1 MKEEVGLVLGTKD
14 ASPLEFWVGV
24 SKNKYLE
31 LDDVIEVTTS
41 VPGGSEKVSFYGVV
55 DHVRKIYEG
64 AQFDS
69 DTVLANSGLIPVDI
83 SYAAF
88 VKVTRVEP
96 EKYIPPHPGDKV
108 YKSDKNILDKGL
120 YFDRM
125 KKRIPVGIMRNGGV
139 VYSNL
144 EFIDGEKGAH
154 VSISGISGVATKTSY
169 ALFFL
174 YSLFNSIDKKDASS
188 THAII
193 FNVKGEDLLFLDK
206 FNKNLTDADK
216 EKYKIL
222 NLPYNK
228 PFEGVKFYA
237 PTRPTNS
244 PYEIEVFTEK
254 RKEGIKPYF
263 WTIREIAKNR
273 ILRFLFSTGGEEE
286 ISTLM
291 HAIRKVEDKL
301 YELSKIGSEQ
311 DPLIKGNFEINTLL
325 DLKISI
331 EHDPTWFEGGNVASQ
346 TISAFLRRLDH
357 AAHSTGSIIRPFPQ
371 NGYER
376 DEFNIRW
383 DDARLT
389 VIDVNRLDAYSKM
402 FVVGVTINEI
412 FKKKEMSKTSRPLVF
427 IMLDELNKYAPRS
440 GWSPIKELLLD
451 IAERGRSL
459 GIILIGAQ
467 QTASEVE
474 KRIFA
479 NSAIKV
485 VGRLDPAEADHNE
498 YDFLTSTLRK
508 RAIMINSGTMIYH
521 QPDVPVPLLL
531 RFPFPIWATKKDEV
545 ETDGNISDLDF
556 LDE

>member
-24 SKNKYLE
+24 LPDRYLE
-31 LDDVIEVTTS
+31 LDDIVEVTTTI
-41 VPGGSEKVSFYGVV
+41 PGKDEHVTFYGVV
-55 DHVRKIYEG
+55 DHVRKLYEG

-69 DTVLANSGLIPVDI
+69 DTLLAEEGLIPVEV

-96 EKYIPPHPGDKV
+96 EVYIPPHPGDRV
-108 YKSDKNILDKGL
+108 FRSTQGVEKGL

-125 KKRIPVGIMRNGGV
+125 DRKLPVGIMRNGAV

-144 EFIDGEKGAH
+144 EFINGEKGGH
-154 VSISGISGVATKTSY
+154 LSISGISGVATKTSY

-174 YSLFNSIDKKDASS
+174 YSLFNSKVLGKELAS

-206 FNKNLTDADK
+206 PNKK
-216 EKYKIL
+216 IKQEEKKKYEL
-222 NLPYNK
+222 LGLPSDK

-237 PTRPTNS
+237 PVRP
-244 PYEIEVFTEK
+244 YQEGIEVMTEK
-254 RKEGIKPYF
+254 RKEGISPYF
-263 WTIREIAKNR
+263 WTMRDIAQKR
-273 ILRFLFSTGGEEE
+273 ILRFLFSGGGEDE

-291 HAIRKVEDKL
+291 HAIRKVEDRL
-301 YELSKIGSEQ
+301 YELSKDGAEFG
-311 DPLIKGNFEINTLL
+311 PLVKDGKKIETLS
-325 DLKISI
+325 DLKGAII
-331 EHDPTWFEGGNVASQ
+331 DDEEWWFRGGNVASQ

-357 AAHSTGSIIRPFPQ
+357 AAVSTRAIIRPIPKGINDLTPFKIKWK
-371 NGYER
+371 NS
-376 DEFNIRW
+376 
-383 DDARLT
+383 RLT
-389 VIDVNRLDAYSKM
+389 VIDVNRLDSYSKM
-402 FVVGVTINEI
+402 FVVGVIINEI
-412 FKKKEMSKTSRPLVF
+412 FREKERSNTSRPLVF
-427 IMLDELNKYAPRS
+427 IMLDELNKYAPKT
-440 GWSPIKELLLD
+440 GWSPIKDLLLD

-474 KRIFA
+474 KRVFA

-485 VGRLDPAEADHNE
+485 VGRLDPAESERTE
-498 YDFLTSTLRK
+498 YDFLTPTLRK

-531 RFPFPIWATKKDEV
+531 RFPFPLWATKKEEV
-545 ETDGNISDLDF
+545 EDDEGNLPDF
-556 LDE
+556 MK

>member
-1 MKEEVGLVLGTKD
+1 MREEVGVVLGTKD

-24 SKNKYLE
+24 LKDRYLE
-31 LDDVIEVTTS
+31 LDDIVEVTTQIPGKGES
-41 VPGGSEKVSFYGVV
+41 VTFYGVV
-55 DHVRKIYEG
+55 DHVRKLYEG

-69 DTVLANSGLIPVDI
+69 DTLLAKEGLIPVEV

-96 EKYIPPHPGDKV
+96 EVYIPPHPGDKV
-108 YKSDKNILDKGL
+108 FRSTSGIERGL

-125 KKRIPVGIMRNGGV
+125 EKRLPVGIMRNGAV

-144 EFIDGEKGAH
+144 EFINGEKGGH
-154 VSISGISGVATKTSY
+154 LSISGISGVATKTSY

-174 YSLFNSIDKKDASS
+174 YSLFNSKVLGKEQAS

-206 FNKNLTDADK
+206 PNKKLK
-216 EKYKIL
+216 EEERKKYEL
-222 NLPYNK
+222 LGLPSDK

-237 PTRPTNS
+237 PVRPIS
-244 PYEIEVFTEK
+244 GEIEVMTEK
-254 RKEGIKPYF
+254 RKEGIEPYF
-263 WTIREIAKNR
+263 WTMRDIAR
-273 ILRFLFSTGGEEE
+273 GRMLRFLFSSGGEEE

-291 HAIRKVEDKL
+291 HAIRKIEDKL
-301 YELSKIGSEQ
+301 FELSREGDEVSPLEIEGTKIES
-311 DPLIKGNFEINTLL
+311 LF
-325 DLKISI
+325 DLKNHI
-331 EHDPTWFEGGNVASQ
+331 EKHEDIWFSGGNVASQ
-346 TISAFLRRLDH
+346 TVSAFLRRLDH
-357 AAHSTGSIIRPFPQ
+357 AAVSARAIIRPFPK
-371 NGYER
+371 GEYEPSS
-376 DEFNIRW
+376 FKIKW
-383 DDARLT
+383 KDARIT
-389 VIDVNRLDAYSKM
+389 VIDINRLDSYSKM
-402 FVVGVTINEI
+402 FVVGVIINDI
-412 FKKKEMSKTSRPLVF
+412 FKEKEKSNTSRPLVF
-427 IMLDELNKYAPRS
+427 IMLDELNKYAPRG

-474 KRIFA
+474 KRVFA

-485 VGRLDPAEADHNE
+485 VGRLDPAESERTE
-498 YDFLTSTLRK
+498 YDFLTPTLRK

-531 RFPFPIWATKKDEV
+531 RFPFPLWATKKEEMEEDE
-545 ETDGNISDLDF
+545 GNLPDF
-556 LDE
+556 MK

>member
-1 MKEEVGLVLGTKD
+1 MNEEVGLVLGTKD

-24 SKNKYLE
+24 LEGKYLE
-31 LDDVIEVTTS
+31 LDDIVEVSTE
-41 VPGGSEKVSFYGVV
+41 VPGKGEKVTFYGVV
-55 DHVRKIYEG
+55 DHVRKLYEG

-69 DTVLANSGLIPVDI
+69 DTLLVGEGLIPIEV

-88 VKVTRVEP
+88 IKVTRVEP
-96 EKYIPPHPGDKV
+96 EIYIPPHPGDKV
-108 YKSDKNILDKGL
+108 FRSTSGIEKGL

-125 KKRIPVGIMRNGGV
+125 TKKLPVGIMRNGNV

-144 EFIDGEKGAH
+144 EFINGEKGGH
-154 VSISGISGVATKTSY
+154 LSISGISGVATKTSY

-174 YSLFNSIDKKDASS
+174 YSLFNSGVLGRELAS

-206 FNKNLTDADK
+206 PNSKLK
-216 EKYKIL
+216 EEEREKYKIL
-222 NLPYNK
+222 GLPSDK

-237 PTRPTNS
+237 PVRPYTK
-244 PYEIEVFTEK
+244 EIEVITEK

-263 WTIREIAKNR
+263 WTVREIAKNR

-291 HAIRKVEDKL
+291 HAVRKIEDRL
-301 YELSKIGSEQ
+301 YELSSEG
-311 DPLIKGNFEINTLL
+311 DNYEPLKKDSEEINTLF
-325 DLKISI
+325 DLKRSI
-331 EHDPTWFEGGNVASQ
+331 ESDEGWWFGGGNVASQ

-357 AAHSTGSIIRPFPQ
+357 AARSTSSIIRPLPKGNYNSSSTFHI
-371 NGYER
+371 NWEKSR
-376 DEFNIRW
+376 FTI
-383 DDARLT
+383 
-389 VIDVNRLDAYSKM
+389 IDINRLDSYSKM
-402 FVVGVTINEI
+402 FVVGVIINEI
-412 FKKKEMSKTSRPLVF
+412 FKKKEKSNSSRPLVF
-427 IMLDELNKYAPRS
+427 IMLDELNKYAPRT

-467 QTASEVE
+467 QTASEIE

-485 VGRLDPAEADHNE
+485 VGRLDPAESERTE
-498 YDFLTSTLRK
+498 YDFLTPTLRK

-521 QPDVPVPLLL
+521 QPDVPVSLLL
-531 RFPFPIWATKKDEV
+531 RFPFPLWATKKEEV
-545 ETDGNISDLDF
+545 EDDEGNLPDF
-556 LDE
+556 F

>member
-1 MKEEVGLVLGTKD
+1 MREEVGLVLGTKD

-24 SKNKYLE
+24 LKDKYLE
-31 LDDVIEVTTS
+31 LDDVIEVSTKI
-41 VPGGSEKVSFYGVV
+41 PGKDETVTFYGVV
-55 DHVRKIYEG
+55 DHVRKLYEG
-64 AQFDS
+64 VQFDS
-69 DTVLANSGLIPVDI
+69 DTLLAEEGLIPVEV

-96 EKYIPPHPGDKV
+96 EMYIPPHPGDKV
-108 YKSDKNILDKGL
+108 FRSTSGVEKGL

-125 KKRIPVGIMRNGGV
+125 ERKIPVGIMRNGEV

-144 EFIDGEKGAH
+144 EFINGEKGGH
-154 VSISGISGVATKTSY
+154 LSISGISGVATKTSY

-174 YSLFNSIDKKDASS
+174 YSLFNSKALGKERTS

-206 FNKNLTDADK
+206 PNKKLKEEERKKYEILGLPAD
-216 EKYKIL
+216 
-222 NLPYNK
+222 K
-228 PFEGVKFYA
+228 PFEGVRFYA
-237 PTRPTNS
+237 PVRPYQS
-244 PYEIEVFTEK
+244 GIEVMTEK
-254 RKEGIKPYF
+254 RKEGISPYF
-263 WTIREIAKNR
+263 WTMRDIAQRR
-273 ILRFLFSTGGEEE
+273 ILRFLFSSGGEEE

-301 YELSKIGSEQ
+301 YKLSHSGSKD
-311 DPLIKGNFEINTLL
+311 DPLEKDGKKINTLF
-325 DLKISI
+325 DLKKDI
-331 EHDPTWFEGGNVASQ
+331 EEDEGWWFEGGNVASQ
-346 TISAFLRRLDH
+346 TVSAFLRRLDH
-357 AAHSTGSIIRPFPQ
+357 AAASARSIIRPIPKGSSSSSFGINWKSSQ
-371 NGYER
+371 
-376 DEFNIRW
+376 
-383 DDARLT
+383 LT
-389 VIDVNRLDAYSKM
+389 VIDINRLDSYSKM
-402 FVVGVTINEI
+402 FVVGVIINDI
-412 FKKKEMSKTSRPLVF
+412 FKEKEKSNTSRPLVF

-459 GIILIGAQ
+459 GILLIGAQ

-474 KRIFA
+474 KRVFA

-485 VGRLDPAEADHNE
+485 VGRLDPAESERTE

-531 RFPFPIWATKKDEV
+531 RFPFPLWATKKEEVQEDE
-545 ETDGNISDLDF
+545 GNLPDF
-556 LDE
+556 MK

>member
-1 MKEEVGLVLGTKD
+1 MNEEVGLVLGTKD

-24 SKNKYLE
+24 LEGKYLE
-31 LDDVIEVTTS
+31 LDDIVEVSTE
-41 VPGGSEKVSFYGVV
+41 VPGKGEKVTSYGVV
-55 DHVRKIYEG
+55 DHVRKLYEG

-69 DTVLANSGLIPVDI
+69 DTLLVGEGLIPIEV

-88 VKVTRVEP
+88 IKVTRVEP
-96 EKYIPPHPGDKV
+96 EIYIPPHPGDKV
-108 YKSDKNILDKGL
+108 FRSTSGIEKGL

-125 KKRIPVGIMRNGGV
+125 TKKLPVGIMRNGNV

-144 EFIDGEKGAH
+144 EFINGEKGGH
-154 VSISGISGVATKTSY
+154 LSISGISGVATKTSY

-174 YSLFNSIDKKDASS
+174 YSLFNSGVLGRELAS

-206 FNKNLTDADK
+206 PNSKLK
-216 EKYKIL
+216 EEEREKYKIL
-222 NLPYNK
+222 GLPSDK

-237 PTRPTNS
+237 PVRPYTK
-244 PYEIEVFTEK
+244 EIEVITEK

-263 WTIREIAKNR
+263 WTVREIAKNR

-291 HAIRKVEDKL
+291 HAVRKIEDRL
-301 YELSKIGSEQ
+301 YELSSEG
-311 DPLIKGNFEINTLL
+311 DNYEPLKKDSEEINTLF
-325 DLKISI
+325 DLKRSI
-331 EHDPTWFEGGNVASQ
+331 ESDEGWWFGGGNVASQ

-357 AAHSTGSIIRPFPQ
+357 AARSTSSIIRPLPKGNYNSSSTFHI
-371 NGYER
+371 NWEESR
-376 DEFNIRW
+376 FTI
-383 DDARLT
+383 
-389 VIDVNRLDAYSKM
+389 IDINRLDSYSKM
-402 FVVGVTINEI
+402 FVVGVIINEI
-412 FKKKEMSKTSRPLVF
+412 FKKKEKSNSSRPLVF
-427 IMLDELNKYAPRS
+427 IMLDELNKYAPRT

-467 QTASEVE
+467 QTASEIE

-485 VGRLDPAEADHNE
+485 VGRLDPAESERTE
-498 YDFLTSTLRK
+498 YDFLTPTLRK

-521 QPDVPVPLLL
+521 QPDVPVSLLL
-531 RFPFPIWATKKDEV
+531 RFPFPLWATKKEEV
-545 ETDGNISDLDF
+545 EDDEGNLPDF
-556 LDE
+556 F